1 MNLLGPDQARSQGP
15 NEKAINGRTISEI
28 SLSPIIDIDFIKALV
43 FEIQNLKREVSQLRE
58 DNHSLRED
66 LKKAKIWTASI
77 RIDDLFEAV
86 DDIDR
91 RLGPK
96 EPQPLQK
103 DRGDI
108 LRALLASN
116 GPMLASVAR
125 KKMRLSKSQFS
136 QLLASLGD
144 YVELKP
150 YHLDHRQKVLRLK
163 NKKS

>member
-1 MNLLGPDQARSQGP
+1 MNLLGPDPARSQGP
-15 NEKAINGRTISEI
+15 NEKTKMDRIYSEI
-28 SLSPIIDIDFIKALV
+28 NISVIKPEALKALV
-43 FEIQNLKREVSQLRE
+43 LEIQSLKAELSQLQE
-58 DNHSLRED
+58 DNQSLRED

-77 RIDDLFEAV
+77 RIDDLFDAI

-116 GPMLASVAR
+116 GPMLATVAR
-125 KKMRLSKSQFS
+125 KKMGLSKTRFS
-136 QLLASLGD
+136 LLLSTMGD

-150 YHLDHRQKVLRLK
+150 YSLDHRQKVLRLK
-163 NKKS
+163 NKKL

>member
-1 MNLLGPDQARSQGP
+1 MNLLGPDPARSQGP
-15 NEKAINGRTISEI
+15 NEKTKMDRIYSEI
-28 SLSPIIDIDFIKALV
+28 NISVIKPEALKALV
-43 FEIQNLKREVSQLRE
+43 LEIQNLRVEVSQLRE
-58 DNHSLRED
+58 DNQSLRED

-125 KKMRLSKSQFS
+125 KKMGLSKSQFS
-136 QLLASLGD
+136 LLLSTMGD

-163 NKKS
+163 NKKL

>member
-1 MNLLGPDQARSQGP
+1 MNLLGPDPARSQGP
-15 NEKAINGRTISEI
+15 NEKAINDRTISEI
-28 SLSPIIDIDFIKALV
+28 SLSPVIDINFIKVLV
-43 FEIQNLKREVSQLRE
+43 FEIQNLKHEVSQLRE
-58 DNHSLRED
+58 DNQSLLED

-77 RIDDLFEAV
+77 RIDDLFEAI

-91 RLGPK
+91 RLKPK
-96 EPQPLQK
+96 ELGPCKK

-125 KKMRLSKSQFS
+125 KKMHLSKSQFS
-136 QLLASLGD
+136 QLLASMGD

-150 YHLDHRQKVLRLK
+150 YYVDRRQKVLRLK